1 MATPTCHVTVL
12 LHVALLVRIH
22 RVLHLQWNAH
32 HVEGNLD
39 FGWCAQ
45 RVPTTGNMCKHDV
58 QTVQPNPK
66 WCFPITT
73 ATHCEYTAG
82 ACTNG
87 WECRQQH
94 RAAHT
99 GLHTEC
105 MVNELCRQ

>member
-1 MATPTCHVTVL
+1 MGIKVSMIVKNGGFKKMVASLSDLSAPT
-12 LHVALLVRIH
+12 A
-22 RVLHLQWNAH
+22 
-32 HVEGNLD
+32 
-39 FGWCAQ
+39 
-45 RVPTTGNMCKHDV
+45 V

-105 MVNELCRQ
+105 MVNEVCRQ